1 MIVCKVKKRVVSSH
15 KLQVFEG
22 SKLLLVQP
30 INPKTREDEGEA
42 FIAIDA
48 VQAGPDDLVLAS
60 REGNTCRQ
68 IFGDNSAPIHGII
81 LGIIDE
87 LKIGQ

>member
-1 MIVCKVKKRVVSSH
+1 MIICKVKKRVVSSH
-15 KLQVFEG
+15 KLEVFDG

-30 INPKTREDEGEA
+30 VDPKTGKDKGEA
-42 FIAIDA
+42 FLALDS

-81 LGIIDE
+81 LGIIDDI
-87 LKIGQ
+87 KIGQ

>member
-15 KLQVFEG
+15 KLEVFEG
-22 SKLLLVQP
+22 SKILLVQP
-30 INPKTREDEGEA
+30 VDPKTGKNNGQSFLALDS
-42 FIAIDA
+42 
-48 VQAGPDDLVLAS
+48 VQAGPDDYVLAS

-87 LKIGQ
+87 IKIGQ

>member
-1 MIVCKVKKRVVSSH
+1 MIICKVLKRVISSH
-15 KLQVFEG
+15 KHESFEG

-30 INPKTREDEGEA
+30 IDPRSKELKGEA

-48 VQAGPDDLVLAS
+48 VQAGPDDLVLTS

-68 IFGDNSAPIHGII
+68 IFGDDSAPIHAII

-87 LKIGQ
+87 LEIGQ

>member
-1 MIVCKVKKRVVSSH
+1 MIVCKVKKRVVSDH
-15 KLQVFEG
+15 KLPVFKG

-30 INPKTREDEGEA
+30 LDPRTGKEKGAA
-42 FIAIDA
+42 FVAIDS
-48 VQAGPDDLVLAS
+48 VQAGPNDIVLAS

-68 IFGDNSAPIHGII
+68 IFGDNSAPIHGIV

-87 LKIGQ
+87 IKIGQ

>member
-15 KLQVFEG
+15 KLEVFEG

-30 INPKTREDEGEA
+30 IDPKTGNDKGTPFVA
-42 FIAIDA
+42 VDS
-48 VQAGPDDLVLAS
+48 VQAGPDDIVLAS

-87 LKIGQ
+87 MKIGQ

>member
-1 MIVCKVKKRVVSSH
+1 MIICKVKKRVVSSQ
-15 KLQVFEG
+15 KLEVFKG

-30 INPKTREDEGEA
+30 VDPKTGDDKGEA
-42 FIAIDA
+42 FVAIDS
-48 VQAGPDDLVLAS
+48 VQAGPEDLVLAS

-81 LGIIDE
+81 LGIIDQLE
-87 LKIGQ
+87 IGK

>member
-15 KLQVFEG
+15 KLEVFKG
-22 SKLLLVQP
+22 SKILFLQP
-30 INPKTREDEGEA
+30 INPKTGEDKGA
-42 FIAIDA
+42 GFLALDS
-48 VQAGPDDLVLAS
+48 VQAGPGDLVLAS

-81 LGIIDE
+81 LGIIDDI
-87 LKIGQ
+87 KIGQ

>member
-15 KLQVFEG
+15 KIEAFKG
-22 SKLLLVQP
+22 SKLLLLQP
-30 INPKTREDEGEA
+30 IDPRSGKDKGTP
-42 FIAIDA
+42 FLAIDS

-68 IFGDNSAPIHGII
+68 IFGDNSAPIHGIV
-81 LGIIDE
+81 LGIIDH

>member
-15 KLQVFEG
+15 KIEVFKG

-30 INPKTREDEGEA
+30 IDPKSGKDKGQP
-42 FIAIDA
+42 FVAIDS

>member
-1 MIVCKVKKRVVSSH
+1 MIICKVKKRIISSH
-15 KLQVFEG
+15 KHESFNG

-30 INPKTREDEGEA
+30 IDPKTKKDKGEA
-42 FIAIDA
+42 FLALDS

-87 LKIGQ
+87 LEIEQ